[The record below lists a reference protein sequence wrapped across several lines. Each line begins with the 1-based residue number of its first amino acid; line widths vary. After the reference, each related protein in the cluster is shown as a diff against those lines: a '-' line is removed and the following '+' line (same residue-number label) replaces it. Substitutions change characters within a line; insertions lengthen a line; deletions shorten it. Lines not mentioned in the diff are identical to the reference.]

1 MKKVLLL
8 LAVCSAMMTH
18 ASTYNYLVFTN
29 TEGTNTAF
37 NVKNLTLNVE
47 DGTLQVTNA
56 DGTVSLLLTAL
67 KSMQFSE
74 DGTVSAVENILNA
87 DAPVQVF
94 SVSGTSLGVYGS
106 LMEAAQML
114 NAGAYVISNGS
125 VTQTVVI
132 RNYELRILNY
142 EF

>member
-1 MKKVLLL
+1 MKKVFLL
-8 LAVCSAMMTH
+8 LAVCTAMMAH

-37 NVKNLTLNVE
+37 IVKDLTLKVE
-47 DGTLQVTNA
+47 GSDLLITNA
-56 DGTVSLLLTAL
+56 EGTVSMLLTAM

-87 DAPVQVF
+87 DTPVQVF

-125 VTQTVVI
+125 VTQTIVVK
-132 RNYELRILNY
+132 
-142 EF
+142 

>member
-1 MKKVLLL
+1 MKKVFLL
-8 LAVCSAMMTH
+8 LAVCTTMMAH
-18 ASTYNYLVFTN
+18 ASTYNFLVFTN
-29 TEGTNTAF
+29 TEGTNTIF

-47 DGTLQVTNA
+47 GSDLLITNA
-56 DGTVSLLLTAL
+56 EGTVSMLLTAM

-87 DAPVQVF
+87 DTPVQVF

-106 LMEAAQML
+106 LMEAAQTL

-125 VTQTVVI
+125 VTQTIVVK
-132 RNYELRILNY
+132 
-142 EF
+142 

>member
-1 MKKVLLL
+1 MKKVFLL
-8 LAVCSAMMTH
+8 LAVCTTMMAH
-18 ASTYNYLVFTN
+18 ASTYNFLVFTN
-29 TEGTNTAF
+29 TEGTKTAF
-37 NVKNLTLNVE
+37 SVKDLTLKVE
-47 DGTLQVTNA
+47 GSDLLITNA
-56 DGTVSLLLTAL
+56 EGTVSMLLTAM

-87 DAPVQVF
+87 DTPVQVF

-106 LMEAAQML
+106 LMEAAQTL

-132 RNYELRILNY
+132 KN
-142 EF
+142 

>member
-1 MKKVLLL
+1 MKKVFLL
-8 LAVCSAMMTH
+8 LAVCTTMMAH

-37 NVKNLTLNVE
+37 IVKDLTLKVE
-47 DGTLQVTNA
+47 GSDLLITNA
-56 DGTVSLLLTAL
+56 EGTVSMLLTAM

-87 DAPVQVF
+87 DTPVQVF

-106 LMEAAQML
+106 LMEAAQTL

-125 VTQTVVI
+125 VTQTIVVK
-132 RNYELRILNY
+132 
-142 EF
+142 

>member
-1 MKKVLLL
+1 MKKAFLL
-8 LAVCSAMMTH
+8 LAVCTAMMAH

-37 NVKNLTLNVE
+37 SVKDLTLKVE
-47 DGTLQVTNA
+47 GSDLLITNA
-56 DGTVSLLLTAL
+56 EGTVSMLLTAM

-87 DAPVQVF
+87 DTPVQVF
-94 SVSGTSLGVYGS
+94 SVSGTSLGVYSS
-106 LMEAAQML
+106 LMEAAQTL

-125 VTQTVVI
+125 VTQTIVVK
-132 RNYELRILNY
+132 
-142 EF
+142 

>member
-1 MKKVLLL
+1 MKKVFLL
-8 LAVCSAMMTH
+8 LAVCTAMMAH

-37 NVKNLTLNVE
+37 SVKDLTLKVE
-47 DGTLQVTNA
+47 GSDLLITNA
-56 DGTVSLLLTAL
+56 EETVSMLLTAM

-87 DAPVQVF
+87 DAPVHVF

-106 LMEAAQML
+106 LMEAAQTL

-125 VTQTVVI
+125 VTQTIVVK
-132 RNYELRILNY
+132 
-142 EF
+142 

>member
-1 MKKVLLL
+1 MKKVFLL
-8 LAVCSAMMTH
+8 LAVCTTMMAH

-29 TEGTNTAF
+29 TEGTNTIF

-47 DGTLQVTNA
+47 GSDLLITNA
-56 DGTVSLLLTAL
+56 EGTVSMLLTAM

-87 DAPVQVF
+87 DTPVQVF
-94 SVSGTSLGVYGS
+94 SVSGTSLGVYSS
-106 LMEAAQML
+106 LMEAAQTL

-125 VTQTVVI
+125 VTQTIVVK
-132 RNYELRILNY
+132 
-142 EF
+142 

>member
-1 MKKVLLL
+1 MKKVFLL
-8 LAVCSAMMTH
+8 LAVCTTMMAH

-37 NVKNLTLNVE
+37 SVKDLTLKVE
-47 DGTLQVTNA
+47 GSDLLITNA
-56 DGTVSLLLTAL
+56 EGTVSMLLTAM

-87 DAPVQVF
+87 DTPVQVF

-106 LMEAAQML
+106 LMEAAQTL

-125 VTQTVVI
+125 VTQTIVVK
-132 RNYELRILNY
+132 
-142 EF
+142 